1 MKIAK
6 ATKTIKPNTILK
18 DSDGYFLIQNYNSN
32 LGWYNW
38 VDCDRHGKIKTPYIN
53 GCSTPTEL
61 IGAEIIAEG

>member
-1 MKIAK
+1 MKIMT

-18 DSDGYFLIQNYNSN
+18 DSDGYFLIQNYNSS

-38 VDCDRHGKIKTPYIN
+38 VNCDKHGNIKTPYID
-53 GCSTPTEL
+53 GCSTPIEL